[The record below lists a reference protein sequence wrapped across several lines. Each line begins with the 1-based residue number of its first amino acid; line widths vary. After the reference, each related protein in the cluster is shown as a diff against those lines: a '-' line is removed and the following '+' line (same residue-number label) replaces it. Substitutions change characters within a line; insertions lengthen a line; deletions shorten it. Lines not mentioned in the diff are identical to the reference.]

1 MNKKLIFCVV
11 LSLLIVLA
19 GCVSKSAETEEANVE
34 IEAKATP
41 NAMPEGMEPPEG
53 MTPPGGMN
61 PPEGMMPKEGM
72 TMPEGKMPREGM
84 TPPEGMNGMM
94 AYGDRNMGSNGYL
107 SLIDDVSFSSTL
119 DYEEYIGESNF
130 EIDEE
135 EYQNYPILLGT
146 DGLVGTTMM
155 YTKLVVEVDGTDLKI
170 TNTSS
175 EKYNIILSGSWNGGI
190 TIESDE
196 SDIMVTLA
204 ESVITGINT
213 PALILKGENTTY
225 IKSIGSSVISD
236 TGDNKKKGVLTSD
249 GNVVFFG
256 EGEITVNGEKKHGL
270 KVDGVVEIESG
281 TVRINIAETAEGNG
295 ISADDAFLM
304 NGGYLY
310 ISAMGNVYGEESK
323 GIKVNG
329 RESDNPMGWVEINGG
344 YIEIESVGKGI
355 TAGFEADEDG
365 ETEDTSDDP
374 DPILTINGGVVKI
387 RSTGTPYEI
396 SDEESLSPEGLEA
409 KDKLIIN
416 GGIVEVSA
424 TDDAIN
430 AGSSIEING
439 GYIFAVS
446 RGDDGMDSNGTIVFN
461 GGTAVIIGAGG
472 MGLGIDCDN
481 DNNIKYNGGTLI
493 GIGGGNNAPVSGNMI
508 SFSFDVSGTS
518 FVLESEE
525 GDVIA
530 AYTLPYSKTQN
541 NVVVMSESL
550 EKGKTYN
557 VVVDAD
563 IESEG
568 AFNGLAL
575 GETKVSG
582 GTTSYSAS
590 ASSTASGYHYS
601 MGGGMKGGGMP
612 FGQGG
617 ERPER
622 PFGNK

>member
-11 LSLLIVLA
+11 LSLLIVLS
-19 GCVSKSAETEEANVE
+19 GCASKSAETEEANVE
-34 IEAKATP
+34 IEAKATFD
-41 NAMPEGMEPPEG
+41 AMPEGMAPPKGMTPPEG
-53 MTPPGGMN
+53 M
-61 PPEGMMPKEGM
+61 
-72 TMPEGKMPREGM
+72 MPREGM
-84 TPPEGMNGMM
+84 TPPEGMNGMI
-94 AYGDRNMGSNGYL
+94 AFCDRNIGSNGYL
-107 SLIDDVSFSSTL
+107 SLTDDVSFSSTL

-130 EIDEE
+130 EINEE

-204 ESVITGINT
+204 ESMITGINT

-225 IKSIGSSVISD
+225 IKSMGSSVISD

-256 EGEITVNGEKKHGL
+256 DGEITVNGEKKHGL
-270 KVDGVVEIESG
+270 KVDGVVEIEGG

-310 ISAMGNVYGEESK
+310 IFAKGNVYGEESK

-355 TAGFEADEDG
+355 TAGFEADEDE

-409 KDKLIIN
+409 KDKLFIN

-439 GYIFAVS
+439 GYVFAVS
-446 RGDDGMDSNGTIVFN
+446 RGDDGIDSNGTIVFN

-472 MGLGIDCDN
+472 MGLGIDCDS

-508 SFSFDVSGTS
+508 SFSFDMSGSS
-518 FVLESEE
+518 FVLQSEE

-530 AYTLPYSKTQN
+530 AYTLPSSKTQN
-541 NVVVMSESL
+541 NVVVMSEKL

-557 VVVDAD
+557 VVVDAG
-563 IESEG
+563 IESDG
-568 AFNGLAL
+568 VFNGLSL
-575 GETKVSG
+575 GDTSVSG
-582 GTTSYSAS
+582 GTVTYSEV
-590 ASSTASGYHYS
+590 ASSIASGYHYS
-601 MGGGMKGGGMP
+601 MGRGMKGGGMP
-612 FGQGG
+612 FNGG

-622 PFGNK
+622 PFRNN

>member
-19 GCVSKSAETEEANVE
+19 GCASKSAETEEANVE
-34 IEAKATP
+34 IEAKATFD
-41 NAMPEGMEPPEG
+41 AMPEGMAPPKCMTPPEG
-53 MTPPGGMN
+53 M
-61 PPEGMMPKEGM
+61 
-72 TMPEGKMPREGM
+72 MPREGM

-94 AYGDRNMGSNGYL
+94 AFCDRNMGSNGYL
-107 SLIDDVSFSSTL
+107 SLTDDVSFSSTL

-130 EIDEE
+130 EINEE

-204 ESVITGINT
+204 ESMITGINT
-213 PALILKGENTTY
+213 PALILKGGNTTY
-225 IKSIGSSVISD
+225 IKSMGSSVISD

-256 EGEITVNGEKKHGL
+256 DGEITVNGEKKHGL
-270 KVDGVVEIESG
+270 KVDGVVEIEGG

-310 ISAMGNVYGEESK
+310 IFAKGNVYGEESK

-409 KDKLIIN
+409 KDKLFIN

-439 GYIFAVS
+439 GYVFAVS
-446 RGDDGMDSNGTIVFN
+446 RGDDGIDSNGTIVFN

-472 MGLGIDCDN
+472 MGLGIDCDS

-508 SFSFDVSGTS
+508 SFSFDMSGSS
-518 FVLESEE
+518 FVLQSEE

-530 AYTLPYSKTQN
+530 AYTLPSSKTQN
-541 NVVVMSESL
+541 NVVVMSEKL

-557 VVVDAD
+557 VVVDAG
-563 IESEG
+563 IESDG
-568 AFNGLAL
+568 VFNGLSL
-575 GETKVSG
+575 GDTSVAG
-582 GTTSYSAS
+582 GTVTYSEV
-590 ASSTASGYHYS
+590 ASSIASGYHYP
-601 MGGGMKGGGMP
+601 MGRGMKGGGMP
-612 FGQGG
+612 FNGG

>member
-11 LSLLIVLA
+11 LSLLIVLS
-19 GCVSKSAETEEANVE
+19 GCASKSAETEEANVE
-34 IEAKATP
+34 IEAKATFD
-41 NAMPEGMEPPEG
+41 AMPEGMAPPKG
-53 MTPPGGMN
+53 MTPPEKM
-61 PPEGMMPKEGM
+61 
-72 TMPEGKMPREGM
+72 MPREGM

-94 AYGDRNMGSNGYL
+94 AFGDRNMGSNGYL
-107 SLIDDVSFSSTL
+107 SLTDDVSFSSTL

-130 EIDEE
+130 EINEE

-155 YTKLVVEVDGTDLKI
+155 YTKLVVEVDGTNLKI

-204 ESVITGINT
+204 ESMITGINT
-213 PALILKGENTTY
+213 PALILKGGNTTY
-225 IKSIGSSVISD
+225 IKSMGSSVISD

-256 EGEITVNGEKKHGL
+256 DGDITVNGEKKHGL
-270 KVDGVVEIESG
+270 KVDGVVGIEGG

-304 NGGYLY
+304 NGGYLF
-310 ISAMGNVYGEESK
+310 IFAKGNVYGEESK

-409 KDKLIIN
+409 KDKLFIN

-439 GYIFAVS
+439 GYVFAVS
-446 RGDDGMDSNGTIVFN
+446 RGDDGIDSNGTIVFN

-472 MGLGIDCDN
+472 MGLGIDCDS

-508 SFSFDVSGTS
+508 SFSFDMSGSS
-518 FVLESEE
+518 FVLQSEE

-530 AYTLPYSKTQN
+530 AYTLPSSKTQN

-563 IESEG
+563 IESDG
-568 AFNGLAL
+568 VFNGLSL
-575 GETKVSG
+575 GDTSVSG
-582 GTTSYSAS
+582 GTVTYSEV
-590 ASSTASGYHYS
+590 ASSIASGYHYS
-601 MGGGMKGGGMP
+601 MGRGMKGGGMP
-612 FGQGG
+612 FNGG

-622 PFGNK
+622 PFRNN

>member
-11 LSLLIVLA
+11 LSLLIVLS
-19 GCVSKSAETEEANVE
+19 GCASKSAETEEANVE
-34 IEAKATP
+34 IEAKATFD
-41 NAMPEGMEPPEG
+41 AMPEGMAPPKGMTPPEG
-53 MTPPGGMN
+53 M
-61 PPEGMMPKEGM
+61 
-72 TMPEGKMPREGM
+72 MPREGM

-94 AYGDRNMGSNGYL
+94 AFGDRNMGSNGYL
-107 SLIDDVSFSSTL
+107 SLTDDVSFSSTL

-130 EIDEE
+130 EINEE

-204 ESVITGINT
+204 ESMITGINT
-213 PALILKGENTTY
+213 PALILKGGNTTY
-225 IKSIGSSVISD
+225 IKSMGSSVISD

-256 EGEITVNGEKKHGL
+256 DGEITVNGEKKHGL
-270 KVDGVVEIESG
+270 KVDGVVEIEGG

-310 ISAMGNVYGEESK
+310 IFAKGNVYGEESK

-409 KDKLIIN
+409 KDKLFIN

-439 GYIFAVS
+439 GYVFAVS
-446 RGDDGMDSNGTIVFN
+446 RGDDGIDSNGTIVFN

-472 MGLGIDCDN
+472 MGLGIDCDS

-508 SFSFDVSGTS
+508 SFSFDMSGSS
-518 FVLESEE
+518 FVLQSEE

-530 AYTLPYSKTQN
+530 AYTLPSSKTQN
-541 NVVVMSESL
+541 NVVVMSEKL

-557 VVVDAD
+557 VVVDAG
-563 IESEG
+563 IESDG
-568 AFNGLAL
+568 VFNGLSL
-575 GETKVSG
+575 GDTSVSG
-582 GTTSYSAS
+582 GTVTYSEV
-590 ASSTASGYHYS
+590 ASSIASGYHYS
-601 MGGGMKGGGMP
+601 MGRGMKGGGMP
-612 FGQGG
+612 FNGG

-622 PFGNK
+622 PFRNN

>member
-11 LSLLIVLA
+11 LSLLIVLS
-19 GCVSKSAETEEANVE
+19 GCASKSAETEEANVE
-34 IEAKATP
+34 IEAKATFD
-41 NAMPEGMEPPEG
+41 AMPEGMAPPKGMTPPEG
-53 MTPPGGMN
+53 M
-61 PPEGMMPKEGM
+61 
-72 TMPEGKMPREGM
+72 MPREGM

-94 AYGDRNMGSNGYL
+94 AFCDRNMGSNGYL
-107 SLIDDVSFSSTL
+107 SLTDDVSFSSTL

-130 EIDEE
+130 EINEE

-204 ESVITGINT
+204 ESMITGINT
-213 PALILKGENTTY
+213 PALILKGGNTTY
-225 IKSIGSSVISD
+225 IKSMGSSVISD

-256 EGEITVNGEKKHGL
+256 DGEITVNGEKKHGL
-270 KVDGVVEIESG
+270 KVDGVVEIEGG

-304 NGGYLY
+304 NGGYLF
-310 ISAMGNVYGEESK
+310 IFAKGNVYGEESK

-409 KDKLIIN
+409 KDKLFIN

-439 GYIFAVS
+439 GYVFAVS
-446 RGDDGMDSNGTIVFN
+446 RGDDGIDSNGTIVFN

-472 MGLGIDCDN
+472 MGLGIDCDS

-508 SFSFDVSGTS
+508 SFSFDMSGSS
-518 FVLESEE
+518 FVLQSEE

-530 AYTLPYSKTQN
+530 AYTLPSSKTQN
-541 NVVVMSESL
+541 NVVVMSEKL

-557 VVVDAD
+557 VVVDAG
-563 IESEG
+563 IESDG
-568 AFNGLAL
+568 VFNGLSL
-575 GETKVSG
+575 GDTSVSG
-582 GTTSYSAS
+582 GTVTYSEV
-590 ASSTASGYHYS
+590 ASSIASGYHYS
-601 MGGGMKGGGMP
+601 MGRGMKGGGMP
-612 FGQGG
+612 FNGG

>member
-11 LSLLIVLA
+11 LSLLIVLS
-19 GCVSKSAETEEANVE
+19 GCASKSAETEEANVE
-34 IEAKATP
+34 IEAKATFD
-41 NAMPEGMEPPEG
+41 AMPEGMEPPKG
-53 MTPPGGMN
+53 MTPP
-61 PPEGMMPKEGM
+61 EGM
-72 TMPEGKMPREGM
+72 MPREGM

-94 AYGDRNMGSNGYL
+94 AFGDRNMGSNGYL
-107 SLIDDVSFSSTL
+107 SLTDDVSFSSTL

-130 EIDEE
+130 EINEE

-204 ESVITGINT
+204 ESMITGINT
-213 PALILKGENTTY
+213 PALILKGGNTTY
-225 IKSIGSSVISD
+225 IKSMGSSVISD

-256 EGEITVNGEKKHGL
+256 DGEITVNGEKKHGL
-270 KVDGVVEIESG
+270 KVDGVVEIEGG

-310 ISAMGNVYGEESK
+310 IFAKGNVYGEESK

-329 RESDNPMGWVEINGG
+329 RESDNPMGWIEINGG

-409 KDKLIIN
+409 KDKLFIN

-439 GYIFAVS
+439 GYVFAVS
-446 RGDDGMDSNGTIVFN
+446 RGDDGIDSNGTIVFN

-472 MGLGIDCDN
+472 MGLGIDCDS

-508 SFSFDVSGTS
+508 SFSFDMSGSS
-518 FVLESEE
+518 FVLQSEE

-530 AYTLPYSKTQN
+530 AYTLPSSKTQN
-541 NVVVMSESL
+541 NVVVMSEKL

-557 VVVDAD
+557 VVVDAG
-563 IESEG
+563 IESDG
-568 AFNGLAL
+568 VFNGLSL
-575 GETKVSG
+575 GDTSVSG
-582 GTTSYSAS
+582 GTVTYSEV
-590 ASSTASGYHYS
+590 ASSIASGYHYS
-601 MGGGMKGGGMP
+601 MGRGMKGGGMP
-612 FGQGG
+612 FNGG

-622 PFGNK
+622 PFRNN

>member
-11 LSLLIVLA
+11 LSLLIVLS
-19 GCVSKSAETEEANVE
+19 GCASKSAETEEANVE

-41 NAMPEGMEPPEG
+41 NAMPEGMEPPKG
-53 MTPPGGMN
+53 MTPPEKM
-61 PPEGMMPKEGM
+61 
-72 TMPEGKMPREGM
+72 MPREGM

-94 AYGDRNMGSNGYL
+94 AFGDRNMGSNGYL

-130 EIDEE
+130 EINEE

-155 YTKLVVEVDGTDLKI
+155 YTKLVVEVDGTNLKI

-204 ESVITGINT
+204 ESMITGINT
-213 PALILKGENTTY
+213 PALILKGGNTTY
-225 IKSIGSSVISD
+225 IKSMGSSVISD

-256 EGEITVNGEKKHGL
+256 DGEITVNGEKKHGL
-270 KVDGVVEIESG
+270 KVDGVVEIEGG

-310 ISAMGNVYGEESK
+310 IFAKGNVYGEESK

-344 YIEIESVGKGI
+344 YIEIESVGNGI

-387 RSTGTPYEI
+387 RSTGTPY
-396 SDEESLSPEGLEA
+396 
-409 KDKLIIN
+409 
-416 GGIVEVSA
+416 
-424 TDDAIN
+424 
-430 AGSSIEING
+430 
-439 GYIFAVS
+439 
-446 RGDDGMDSNGTIVFN
+446 
-461 GGTAVIIGAGG
+461 
-472 MGLGIDCDN
+472 
-481 DNNIKYNGGTLI
+481 
-493 GIGGGNNAPVSGNMI
+493 
-508 SFSFDVSGTS
+508 
-518 FVLESEE
+518 
-525 GDVIA
+525 
-530 AYTLPYSKTQN
+530 
-541 NVVVMSESL
+541 
-550 EKGKTYN
+550 
-557 VVVDAD
+557 
-563 IESEG
+563 
-568 AFNGLAL
+568 
-575 GETKVSG
+575 
-582 GTTSYSAS
+582 
-590 ASSTASGYHYS
+590 
-601 MGGGMKGGGMP
+601 MK
-612 FGQGG
+612 
-617 ERPER
+617 
-622 PFGNK
+622 

>member
-11 LSLLIVLA
+11 LSLLIVLS
-19 GCVSKSAETEEANVE
+19 GCASKSAETEEANVE
-34 IEAKATP
+34 IEAKATFD
-41 NAMPEGMEPPEG
+41 AMPEGMEPPKG
-53 MTPPGGMN
+53 MTPPEKM
-61 PPEGMMPKEGM
+61 
-72 TMPEGKMPREGM
+72 MPREGM

-94 AYGDRNMGSNGYL
+94 AFGDRNMGSNGYL
-107 SLIDDVSFSSTL
+107 SLTDDVSFSSTL

-130 EIDEE
+130 EINEE

-204 ESVITGINT
+204 ESMITGINT
-213 PALILKGENTTY
+213 PAIILKGGNTTY
-225 IKSIGSSVISD
+225 IKSMGSSVISD

-256 EGEITVNGEKKHGL
+256 DGEITVNGEKKHGL
-270 KVDGVVEIESG
+270 KVDGVVEIEGG

-310 ISAMGNVYGEESK
+310 IFAKGNVYGEESK

-344 YIEIESVGKGI
+344 YIEIESVGNGI

-374 DPILTINGGVVKI
+374 DPILIINGGVVKI

-409 KDKLIIN
+409 KDKLFIN
-416 GGIVEVSA
+416 GGIVEVSV

-439 GYIFAVS
+439 GYVFAVS
-446 RGDDGMDSNGTIVFN
+446 RGDDGIDSNGTIVFN

-472 MGLGIDCDN
+472 MGLGIDCDS

-508 SFSFDVSGTS
+508 SFSFDMSGSS
-518 FVLESEE
+518 FVLQSEE

-530 AYTLPYSKTQN
+530 AYTLPSSKTQN
-541 NVVVMSESL
+541 NVVVMSEKL

-557 VVVDAD
+557 VVVDAG
-563 IESEG
+563 IESDG
-568 AFNGLAL
+568 VFNGLSL
-575 GETKVSG
+575 GDTSVAG
-582 GTTSYSAS
+582 GTVTYSEV
-590 ASSTASGYHYS
+590 ASSIASGYHYP
-601 MGGGMKGGGMP
+601 MGRGMKGGGMP
-612 FGQGG
+612 FNGG

>member
-11 LSLLIVLA
+11 LSLLIVLS
-19 GCVSKSAETEEANVE
+19 GCASKSAETEEANVE
-34 IEAKATP
+34 IEAKATFD
-41 NAMPEGMEPPEG
+41 AMPEGMAPPKGMTPPEG
-53 MTPPGGMN
+53 M
-61 PPEGMMPKEGM
+61 
-72 TMPEGKMPREGM
+72 MPREGM

-94 AYGDRNMGSNGYL
+94 AFCDRNMGSNGYL
-107 SLIDDVSFSSTL
+107 SLTDDVSFSSTL

-130 EIDEE
+130 EINEE

-204 ESVITGINT
+204 ESMITGINT
-213 PALILKGENTTY
+213 PALILKGGNTTY
-225 IKSIGSSVISD
+225 IKSMGSSVISD

-256 EGEITVNGEKKHGL
+256 DGEITVNGEKKHGF
-270 KVDGVVEIESG
+270 KVDGVVEIEGG

-310 ISAMGNVYGEESK
+310 IFAKGNVYGEESK

-387 RSTGTPYEI
+387 LSTGTPYEI

-409 KDKLIIN
+409 KDKLFIN

-439 GYIFAVS
+439 GYVFAVS
-446 RGDDGMDSNGTIVFN
+446 RGDDGIDSNGTIVFN

-472 MGLGIDCDN
+472 MGLGIDCDS

-508 SFSFDVSGTS
+508 SFSFDMSGSS
-518 FVLESEE
+518 FVLQSEE

-530 AYTLPYSKTQN
+530 AYTLPSSKTQN
-541 NVVVMSESL
+541 NVVVMSEKL

-557 VVVDAD
+557 VVVDAG
-563 IESEG
+563 IESDG
-568 AFNGLAL
+568 VFNGLSL
-575 GETKVSG
+575 GDTSVSG
-582 GTTSYSAS
+582 GTVTYSEV
-590 ASSTASGYHYS
+590 ASSIASGYHYP
-601 MGGGMKGGGMP
+601 MGRGMKGGGMP
-612 FGQGG
+612 FNGG

>member
-11 LSLLIVLA
+11 LSLLIVLS
-19 GCVSKSAETEEANVE
+19 GCASKSAETEEANVE
-34 IEAKATP
+34 IEAKATFD
-41 NAMPEGMEPPEG
+41 AMPEGMEPPKG
-53 MTPPGGMN
+53 MTPP
-61 PPEGMMPKEGM
+61 EGM
-72 TMPEGKMPREGM
+72 MPREGM

-94 AYGDRNMGSNGYL
+94 AFGDRNMGSNGYL
-107 SLIDDVSFSSTL
+107 SLTDDVSFSSTL

-130 EIDEE
+130 EINEE

-204 ESVITGINT
+204 ESMITGINT
-213 PALILKGENTTY
+213 PALILKGGNTTY
-225 IKSIGSSVISD
+225 IKSMGSSVISD

-256 EGEITVNGEKKHGL
+256 DGEITVNGEKKHGF
-270 KVDGVVEIESG
+270 KVDGVVEIEGG

-310 ISAMGNVYGEESK
+310 IFAKGNVYGEESK

-409 KDKLIIN
+409 KDKLFIN

-439 GYIFAVS
+439 GYVFAVS
-446 RGDDGMDSNGTIVFN
+446 RGDDGIDSNGTIVFN

-472 MGLGIDCDN
+472 MGLGIDCDS

-508 SFSFDVSGTS
+508 SFSFDMSGSS
-518 FVLESEE
+518 FVLQSEE

-530 AYTLPYSKTQN
+530 AYTLPFSKTQN

-563 IESEG
+563 IESEDV
-568 AFNGLAL
+568 FNGLSL

-582 GTTSYSAS
+582 GTVSYSAA
-590 ASSTASGYHYS
+590 ASSTASGNHYS
-601 MGGGMKGGGMP
+601 MGGGMKGGGM
-612 FGQGG
+612 FFNMGG
-617 ERPER
+617 ERPEKPNGR
-622 PFGNK
+622 

>member
-11 LSLLIVLA
+11 LSLLIVLS
-19 GCVSKSAETEEANVE
+19 GCASKSAETEEANVE
-34 IEAKATP
+34 IEAKATFD
-41 NAMPEGMEPPEG
+41 AMPEGMEPPKG
-53 MTPPGGMN
+53 MTPP
-61 PPEGMMPKEGM
+61 EGM
-72 TMPEGKMPREGM
+72 MPREGM

-94 AYGDRNMGSNGYL
+94 AFGDRNMGSNGYL
-107 SLIDDVSFSSTL
+107 SLTDDVSFSSTL

-130 EIDEE
+130 EINEE

-204 ESVITGINT
+204 ESMITGINT
-213 PALILKGENTTY
+213 PALILKGGNTTY
-225 IKSIGSSVISD
+225 IKSMGSSVISD
-236 TGDNKKKGVLTSD
+236 TGDNNKKGVLTSD

-256 EGEITVNGEKKHGL
+256 DGEITVNGEKKHGL
-270 KVDGVVEIESG
+270 KVDGVVEIEGG

-310 ISAMGNVYGEESK
+310 IFAKGNVYGEESK

-329 RESDNPMGWVEINGG
+329 RESDNPMGWIEINGG

-409 KDKLIIN
+409 KDKLFIN

-439 GYIFAVS
+439 GYVFAVS
-446 RGDDGMDSNGTIVFN
+446 RGDDGIDSNGTIVFN

-472 MGLGIDCDN
+472 MGLGIDCDS

-508 SFSFDVSGTS
+508 SFSFDMSGSS
-518 FVLESEE
+518 FVLQSEE

-530 AYTLPYSKTQN
+530 AYTLPSSKTQN

-563 IESEG
+563 IESEDV
-568 AFNGLAL
+568 FNGLSL

-582 GTTSYSAS
+582 GTVSYSAA
-590 ASSTASGYHYS
+590 ASSTASGNHYS
-601 MGGGMKGGGMP
+601 MGGGMKGGGM
-612 FGQGG
+612 FFNMGG
-617 ERPER
+617 ERPEKPNGR
-622 PFGNK
+622 

>member
-11 LSLLIVLA
+11 LSLLIVLS
-19 GCVSKSAETEEANVE
+19 GCASKSAETEEANVE
-34 IEAKATP
+34 IEAKATFD
-41 NAMPEGMEPPEG
+41 AMPEGMEPPKG
-53 MTPPGGMN
+53 MTPP
-61 PPEGMMPKEGM
+61 EGM
-72 TMPEGKMPREGM
+72 MPREGM

-94 AYGDRNMGSNGYL
+94 AFGDRNMGSNGYL
-107 SLIDDVSFSSTL
+107 SLTDDVSFSSTL

-130 EIDEE
+130 EINEE

-155 YTKLVVEVDGTDLKI
+155 YTKLVVEVDGTNLKI

-204 ESVITGINT
+204 ESRITGINT
-213 PALILKGENTTY
+213 PALILKGGNTTY
-225 IKSIGSSVISD
+225 IKSMGSSVISD
-236 TGDNKKKGVLTSD
+236 TGDNKKKGALTSD

-256 EGEITVNGEKKHGL
+256 DGEITVNGEKKHGF
-270 KVDGVVEIESG
+270 KVDGVVEIEGG

-310 ISAMGNVYGEESK
+310 IFAKGNVYGEESK

-355 TAGFEADEDG
+355 TAGFEADENG

-409 KDKLIIN
+409 KDKLFIN

-439 GYIFAVS
+439 GYVFAVS
-446 RGDDGMDSNGTIVFN
+446 RGDDGIDSNGTIVFN

-472 MGLGIDCDN
+472 MGLGIDCDS

-508 SFSFDVSGTS
+508 SFSFDMSGSS
-518 FVLESEE
+518 FVLQSEE

-530 AYTLPYSKTQN
+530 AYTLPSSKTQN
-541 NVVVMSESL
+541 NVVVMSEKL

-557 VVVDAD
+557 VVVDAG
-563 IESEG
+563 IESDG
-568 AFNGLAL
+568 VFNGLSL
-575 GETKVSG
+575 GDTSVSG
-582 GTTSYSAS
+582 GTVTYSEV
-590 ASSTASGYHYS
+590 ASSIASGYHYS
-601 MGGGMKGGGMP
+601 MGRGMNGGGMP
-612 FGQGG
+612 FNGG

-622 PFGNK
+622 PFRNN

>member
-11 LSLLIVLA
+11 LSLLIVLS
-19 GCVSKSAETEEANVE
+19 GCASKSAETEEANVE
-34 IEAKATP
+34 IEAKATFD
-41 NAMPEGMEPPEG
+41 AMPEGMAPPKGMTPPEG
-53 MTPPGGMN
+53 M
-61 PPEGMMPKEGM
+61 
-72 TMPEGKMPREGM
+72 MPREGM

-94 AYGDRNMGSNGYL
+94 AFCDRNMGSNGYL
-107 SLIDDVSFSSTL
+107 SLTDDVSFSSTL

-130 EIDEE
+130 EINEE

-204 ESVITGINT
+204 ESMITGINT
-213 PALILKGENTTY
+213 PALILKGGNTTY
-225 IKSIGSSVISD
+225 IKSMGSSVISD

-256 EGEITVNGEKKHGL
+256 DGEITVNGEKKHGL
-270 KVDGVVEIESG
+270 KVDGVVEIEGG

-310 ISAMGNVYGEESK
+310 IFAKGNVYGEESK

-409 KDKLIIN
+409 KDKLFIN

-439 GYIFAVS
+439 GYVFAVS
-446 RGDDGMDSNGTIVFN
+446 RGDDGIDSNGTIVFN

-472 MGLGIDCDN
+472 MGLGIDCDS

-508 SFSFDVSGTS
+508 SFSFDMSGSS
-518 FVLESEE
+518 FVLQSEE

-530 AYTLPYSKTQN
+530 AYTLPSSKTQN
-541 NVVVMSESL
+541 NVVVMSEKL

-557 VVVDAD
+557 VVVDAG
-563 IESEG
+563 IESDG
-568 AFNGLAL
+568 VFNGLSL
-575 GETKVSG
+575 GDTSVAG
-582 GTTSYSAS
+582 GTVTYSEV
-590 ASSTASGYHYS
+590 ASSIASGYHYP
-601 MGGGMKGGGMP
+601 MGRGMKGGGMP
-612 FGQGG
+612 FNGG